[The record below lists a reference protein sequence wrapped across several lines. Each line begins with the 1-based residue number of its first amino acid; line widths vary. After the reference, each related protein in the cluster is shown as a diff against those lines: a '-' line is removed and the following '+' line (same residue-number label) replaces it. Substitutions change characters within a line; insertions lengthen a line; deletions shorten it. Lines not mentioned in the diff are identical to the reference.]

1 MMIASNVHRKCQE
14 CVTQAHVS
22 MSRFNERGS
31 VKRAIEYRMYR
42 SLGLTHD
49 EAQQMFKN
57 GYISN
62 PTPDSLYSKSLL
74 AEV

>member
-1 MMIASNVHRKCQE
+1 
-14 CVTQAHVS
+14 